1 MDIFCDERP
10 SDDGKKSARDAEKE
24 SAGERETER
33 ERQRERQRVGGG
45 GGKERGSLDG
55 VGFANIRESS
65 IAFII
70 HATLPI

>member
-1 MDIFCDERP
+1 MTRDRATTE
-10 SDDGKKSARDAEKE
+10 KKA
-24 SAGERETER
+24 RETQRKRARER